1 MTVAAT
7 TNTTTPATSATGS
20 SASSTS
26 TTADLASGQNSL
38 NTTYSSFLTLLTAQL
53 QNQDPLSPMDTNTF
67 TQQLVSMNGVQQQL
81 LTNNLL
87 QQLVS
92 QSTGAGSVGSA
103 VSLIGKSVTSQS
115 SVQALQNGSAT
126 WTYNLASNAAKATLE
141 IEDSSGNIVWT
152 GTAPSLTSGAN
163 TFTWNGK
170 TNSGQTLTSG
180 NYTLNISATDA
191 SNTTVASTV
200 DIQGTVTG
208 VQTSNGTTQVD
219 VGGVPVNFSTV
230 TSVTNPS

>member
-7 TNTTTPATSATGS
+7 TNTTTPTT

-26 TTADLASGQNSL
+26 SSTAADLASGQSSL
-38 NTTYSSFLTLLTAQL
+38 NTTYTSFLTLLTAQL

-87 QQLVS
+87 QQLVT

-103 VSLIGKSVTSQS
+103 VSLIGKTVTSQS

-126 WTYNLASNAAKATLE
+126 WSYNLASNAAKATLE
-141 IEDSSGNIVWT
+141 VEDSSGNIVWT
-152 GTAPSLTSGAN
+152 GAAPSLSSGTN
-163 TFTWNGK
+163 TFTWNGQ
-170 TNSGQTLTSG
+170 TTSGQTLSSG
-180 NYTLNISATDA
+180 NYTLNVSATD
-191 SNTTVASTV
+191 SNSQPVTATV
-200 DIQGTVTG
+200 DIQGAVTG
-208 VQTSNGTTQVD
+208 VQTSGGVTQVN

>member
-7 TNTTTPATSATGS
+7 NTVTTPTTGTSS
-20 SASSTS
+20 SSSSTA
-26 TTADLASGQNSL
+26 TDLAAGQSQL

-53 QNQDPLSPMDTNTF
+53 RNQDPLSPMDTNSF

-87 QQLVS
+87 QTLVN
-92 QSTGAGSVGSA
+92 QSTGAGSIGGA
-103 VSLIGKSVTSQS
+103 VNLIGKSVTAQS

-126 WTYNLASNAAKATLE
+126 WTYNLPSAAASATLE
-141 IEDSSGNIVWT
+141 VQDSNGNIVWT
-152 GTAPSLTSGAN
+152 GAAPSLSSGAN
-163 TFTWNGK
+163 TFTWNGQ
-170 TNSGQTLTSG
+170 TTSGQTLASG
-180 NYTLNISATDA
+180 NYTLGVTAQNA
-191 SNTTVASTV
+191 SGQAIASTV
-200 DIQGTVTG
+200 DIQGTITG
-208 VQTSNGTTQVD
+208 VQTSNGVTQVN

>member
-7 TNTTTPATSATGS
+7 ANQTTPTSNIS
-20 SASSTS
+20 SPA
-26 TTADLASGQNSL
+26 AGNAANLASGQSQL
-38 NTTYSSFLTLLTAQL
+38 NTTYTSFLALLTAQL
-53 QNQDPLSPMDTNTF
+53 KNQDPLSPMDTNTF

-103 VSLIGKSVTSQS
+103 VGLIGKSVTSQS
-115 SVQALQNGSAT
+115 AVQALQNGSAT
-126 WTYNLASNAAKATLE
+126 WAYSLASDASKATLE
-141 IEDSSGNIVWT
+141 VQDANGNIVWS
-152 GTAPSLTSGAN
+152 GPAPGLKAGAN
-163 TFTWNGK
+163 TFTWNGQ
-170 TNSGQTLTSG
+170 TTSGQTLTSG
-180 NYTLNISATDA
+180 NYTLGVSANDA
-191 SNTTVASTV
+191 SGQAVASTI

-208 VQTSNGTTQVD
+208 VQTAGGVTQVE
-219 VGGVPVNFSTV
+219 VGGVPVNFSTI